1 MYRQAERQRAREVD
15 KAVQSAPL
23 GVVAAITDKDAG
35 VQMAASIEALADA
48 MRKGVALMREERE
61 DDSHKRRSDRLL
73 DEVIALRRE
82 ISGIAD
88 LLRHRQG

>member
-1 MYRQAERQRAREVD
+1 M
-15 KAVQSAPL
+15 
-23 GVVAAITDKDAG
+23 VAAITDKDAG

-61 DDSHKRRSDRLL
+61 DDGHKRRSDRLL